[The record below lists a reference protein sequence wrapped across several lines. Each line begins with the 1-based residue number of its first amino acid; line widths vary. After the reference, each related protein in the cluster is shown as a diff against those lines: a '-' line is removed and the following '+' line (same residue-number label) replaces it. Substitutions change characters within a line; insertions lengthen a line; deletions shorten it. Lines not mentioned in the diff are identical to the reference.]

1 MKMKAL
7 VISATKAPKPG
18 YVFDEYE
25 KRTGIARDGTQVWKN
40 AEYEVKQIDVP
51 ALSPKE
57 VLIKVKACGIC
68 GSDVHTHHKDQDGYI
83 GFAWLTKFPNTP
95 GHEFSGTVVEVGSE
109 VQNFKAGD
117 HVTAEEMQYC
127 GECDACR
134 TYHFNQCSNLL
145 EPGSTIPGAIAEYIK
160 VHEKYVWKIN
170 EIIDAYGEKDGFEIG
185 ALVEPTGIS
194 YNGTI
199 IKSGGIK
206 PGQFGAV
213 YGTGPIGLGCIALM
227 RAAGMSKIFAFEV
240 SEERAALAKQFGADY
255 VFNPVELQKQG
266 LDSNDVIMEKTDG
279 WGADLQIECAGKPHL
294 LYPVMD
300 QSVAC
305 GGRIV
310 NIAHSPQN
318 HDVPI
323 NIAQHMWKGGSVA
336 GSNGH
341 AGDSIFRNAINVLAS
356 KRIDY
361 RHMISGRFDLDHAVD
376 AILETKKAK
385 GGKIMVVM
393 E

>member
-7 VISATKAPKPG
+7 VISAKKAPKEG
-18 YVFDEYE
+18 YEFDEYE
-25 KRTGIARDGTQVWKN
+25 KRTGIVRDGTQVWKD
-40 AEYEVKQIDVP
+40 ARYEVKSIDVP
-51 ALSPKE
+51 KLRPKE

-68 GSDVHTHHKDQDGYI
+68 GSDVHTYHKDKDGYI
-83 GFAWLTKFPNTP
+83 SFAWLTKFPNIP
-95 GHEFSGTVVEVGSE
+95 GHEFSGTIVEVGSE
-109 VQNFKAGD
+109 VQNFSVGD

-145 EPGSTIPGAIAEYIK
+145 EPGSTIPGAMAEYIA
-160 VHEKYVWKIN
+160 VQEKYVWNID
-170 EIIDAYGEKDGFEIG
+170 EIISAYGEEEGFEIG

-213 YGTGPIGLGCIALM
+213 YGSGPIGLGCIGLM
-227 RAAGMSKIFAFEV
+227 RIAGAAKVIAFEV
-240 SEERAALAKQFGADY
+240 SEERRKMAKKFGADY
-255 VFNPVELQKQG
+255 VFNPIELQEQG
-266 LDSNDVIMEKTDG
+266 LTSRDVLMDVTNG
-279 WGADLQIECAGKPHL
+279 WGVDLQIECAGKPHL
-294 LYPVMD
+294 LYPQID
-300 QSVAC
+300 KSISC

-310 NIAHSPQN
+310 NIAHSPGN
-318 HDVPI
+318 HNVPI
-323 NIAQHMWKGGSVA
+323 SVAQLMWKGGSVA

-361 RHMISGRFDLDHAVD
+361 RNMITGRFDLDHAID
-376 AILETKKAK
+376 AIVETKKAS
-385 GGKIMVVM
+385 GGKIMIKM
-393 E
+393 